1 MRPDE
6 RTRFAS
12 IAVLVVSTA
21 IWIACNQTT
30 NNVSAAASSDGGKI
44 PLTTKSEDAKN
55 EFLQGRA
62 LSDKLLGQDSLQ
74 HFDKAIAL
82 DPEFA
87 SAELARAD
95 NSPTAKEFFEHLN
108 KAVSLADKGSE
119 GEKILILATQSGANG
134 DTVKQ
139 EDYLK
144 KLVAAYPNDERAQF
158 SLANYYFAQQDNLQA
173 VEHYK
178 KATELA
184 PNFSPAYN
192 VLGYAYKQL
201 GDYANA
207 EQAFKKYI
215 ELIPND
221 PNPYDSYAE
230 LLLKMG
236 RFDDSITQYHKA
248 LSVDPQFAASH
259 FGMAGDLMYA
269 GKSEEAQAELQKM
282 ADQARNDGELR
293 TALFGMAVVAADSG
307 KLDKALQ
314 AMDKEYAVAEKK
326 NDVAAMAA
334 DLQAKGNILVEML
347 KHDEAG
353 QQFERSVDLVQSS
366 SLSQE
371 MKDNATLLHHFNE
384 AGLAIGKKDYTAAKA
399 HAEEFRKGAEATR
412 NEMQLKQAHELAGR
426 IALAEKNYDTAIA
439 ELQQANDQ
447 NPRNLFRLGQ
457 AYQGKGDSTKAREY
471 YAQAAG
477 FNSLPQLNYAFIRVK
492 AQRIV
497 AGNKA

>member
-1 MRPDE
+1 MRPDGP
-6 RTRFAS
+6 TRFAS
-12 IAVLVVSTA
+12 IAALVLSAA
-21 IWIACNQTT
+21 IWTACNKTSS
-30 NNVSAAASSDGGKI
+30 NVSAAADGGKI
-44 PLTTKSEDAKN
+44 PVTTKSEDARN
-55 EFLQGRA
+55 EFMQGRA

-87 SAELARAD
+87 SAELARAN
-95 NSPTAKEFFEHLN
+95 NSPTTKQFFEHLN

-119 GEKILILATQSGANG
+119 GEKILIFANQAGANG
-134 DTVKQ
+134 DVIKQ
-139 EDYLK
+139 KEYLE

-158 SLANYYFAQQDNLQA
+158 MLANYYFGQQDYLQA

-192 VLGYAYKQL
+192 VLGYAYRQQ

-207 EQAFKKYI
+207 EQAFKKYV

-236 RFDDSITQYHKA
+236 RFDDSMTQYRKA
-248 LSVDPQFAASH
+248 LAVDPHFAASH
-259 FGMAGDLMYA
+259 FGIAGDLMYA

-307 KLDKALQ
+307 KLDRALQ

-334 DLQAKGNILVEML
+334 DLQAKGNILAEML
-347 KHDEAG
+347 KYDAAG
-353 QQFERSVDLVQSS
+353 EQFERSLQLIQSS

-371 MKDNATLLHHFNE
+371 LKDNATHLHHFNL
-384 AGLAIGKKDYTAAKA
+384 AGLAIGKKDYAAAKS
-399 HAEEFRKGAEATR
+399 HAEEFRKGAEATK
-412 NEMQLKQAHELAGR
+412 NELQVKQGHELAGR
-426 IALAEKNYDTAIA
+426 IALAENDYATAIA
-439 ELQQANDQ
+439 ELQQANEQ
-447 NPRNLFRLGQ
+447 NPRNLYRLAQ
-457 AYQGKGDSTKAREY
+457 AYQGKGDSAKAREY
-471 YAQAAG
+471 YVQAAR
-477 FNSLPQLNYAFIRVK
+477 FNSLPQLNYAFIRLK
-492 AQRIV
+492 AQKMAAATK
-497 AGNKA
+497 AG

>member
-1 MRPDE
+1 MRPDQPK
-6 RTRFAS
+6 RFVS
-12 IAVLVVSTA
+12 IAILVVSTA
-21 IWIACNQTT
+21 IWVACNQTT
-30 NNVSAAASSDGGKI
+30 SNVSAAASSDGGKI
-44 PLTTKSEDAKN
+44 PITTKSEDARK

-62 LSDKLLGQDSLQ
+62 LSDKLLGHDSLQ

-87 SAELARAD
+87 SAELARAN
-95 NSPTAKEFFEHLN
+95 NSPTAKEFFAHLN
-108 KAVSLADKGSE
+108 TAVSLADKSSE
-119 GEKILILATQSGANG
+119 GEKTLILANQAGANG
-134 DTVKQ
+134 DVTKQ
-139 EDYLK
+139 KEYLEN
-144 KLVAAYPNDERAQF
+144 LVASYPNDERAQ
-158 SLANYYFAQQDNLQA
+158 LTLGNYYFGQQDNLQA

-192 VLGYAYKQL
+192 ILGYAYRQQ
-201 GDYANA
+201 GDYVNA
-207 EQAFKKYI
+207 ERAFQKYI

-248 LSVDPQFAASH
+248 LSVDPHFAASH
-259 FGMAGDLMYA
+259 FGIAGDLMYA

-314 AMDKEYAVAEKK
+314 AIDKEYAVAEKK
-326 NDVAAMAA
+326 HDAAFMAA
-334 DLQAKGNILVEML
+334 DLQAKGNILSEMQ
-347 KHDEAG
+347 KYDEAG
-353 QQFERSVDLVQSS
+353 QQFERSVQMIQSS

-371 MKDNATLLHHFNE
+371 IKDNAALQHHFNQ
-384 AGLAIGKKDYTAAKA
+384 AGLAIAKKDYDAAKA
-399 HAEEFRKGAEATR
+399 HAEEFRKGAEATK
-412 NEMQLKQAHELAGR
+412 NELQIKQTHELAGR
-426 IALAEKNYDTAIA
+426 IALAEKNYEIAIA

-447 NPRNLFRLGQ
+447 NPRNLYRLAQ
-457 AYQGKGDSTKAREY
+457 AYQAKGDSTKAREY

-477 FNSLPQLNYAFIRVK
+477 FNSLPQLNYAFIRLK
-492 AQRIV
+492 AQKIV
-497 AGNKA
+497 AGKQV